1 MLCDNCNKNEATIH
15 YTEVVN
21 GVKNERHLCS
31 ECMQEL
37 DYGIDGEFPFSKLI
51 RGILSAHLGNNG
63 QEVNEPLM
71 QIKCNRCGMTYN
83 EFTKIG
89 KFGCGECY
97 SVFGPLIMENIKKI
111 QGHATHTGKKYKK
124 FVDKENKEI
133 NEQYGDISITKKEKL
148 KKTLSD
154 MEEIQ
159 IMEEQLREAIKV
171 EDYEEAARLRD
182 AIKLV
187 RKRG

>member
-37 DYGIDGEFPFSKLI
+37 DYGIEGEFPLSKLI

-63 QEVNEPLM
+63 QETDEPLM
-71 QIKCNRCGMTYN
+71 QIKCNKCEMTYN
-83 EFTKIG
+83 EFTKLG
-89 KFGCGECY
+89 KFGCAECY

-111 QGHATHTGKKYKK
+111 QGHSTHTGKQYKRYI
-124 FVDKENKEI
+124 DKENKEI
-133 NEQYGDISITKKEKL
+133 EKQYSDISTAKVEKL
-148 KKTLSD
+148 RKKISD
-154 MEEIQ
+154 KEEIDA
-159 IMEEQLREAIKV
+159 MEKQLKEAIKI

-187 RKRG
+187 KERG